1 LRHNKLMLF
10 WMISRENYT
19 PLKEISFVTETKE
32 ILIKHLNRMKV
43 LKILL
48 LVMPLTLL
56 VYCSGN
62 KDKSGN
68 SDQPQVQVQQ
78 QKETDGSTPQDAM
91 RKEGQP
97 GFDNKFDRGKK
108 KRESIV
114 DKFDQF
120 GNMIERT
127 ENDYDNYGNVKHKN
141 RYTYKYDQLQRR
153 VEQRFYQ
160 YTPDDRPMM
169 SNVNFLKYNNRDLQT
184 ENIFIGYDA
193 NGAEVNWA
201 KNEYKHNADGQVIQD
216 ITYNKQGFP
225 VFEAN
230 YNWENGLLK
239 SENFVYYDGKGGVVE
254 KKTLKYNET
263 GTVIETIN
271 E

>member
-1 LRHNKLMLF
+1 
-10 WMISRENYT
+10 
-19 PLKEISFVTETKE
+19 
-32 ILIKHLNRMKV
+32 MKV
-43 LKILL
+43 IRILL
-48 LVMPLTLL
+48 LIMPLILL

-62 KDKSGN
+62 KDKTGN

-78 QKETDGSTPQDAM
+78 KPGDGESAQQDAM

-120 GNMIERT
+120 GNLIERT
-127 ENDYDNYGNVKHKN
+127 ENDYDNYGNVSRKN
-141 RYTYKYDQLQRR
+141 RYVYKYDERQRR
-153 VEQRFYQ
+153 TEQHFYQ
-160 YTPDDRPMM
+160 YAPDDKPLM
-169 SNVNFLKYNNRDLQT
+169 SNINFLKYNDRDLQT
-184 ENIFIGYDA
+184 ENIFISYDA

-201 KNEYKHNADGQVIQD
+201 KNEYKHNADGQVKQD

-225 VFEAN
+225 IFEAN
-230 YNWENGLLK
+230 YNWVNGLLLG
-239 SENFVYYDGKGGVVE
+239 EHFVYYDGKGNVIE
-254 KKTLKYNET
+254 KKTLKYNEA
-263 GTVIETIN
+263 GGIIETIT